1 MITNGVSDVGEIKD
15 WRMSSASNDAYTAEQ
30 QSILDELER
39 QHQFTMNQLRPKK
52 KEANVIGRGIIGGIV
67 AGPAGA
73 VVGALSAIDKNR
85 KNK

>member
-1 MITNGVSDVGEIKD
+1 MGKIKD
-15 WRMSSASNDAYTAEQ
+15 WRNQPISKVPEQ
-30 QSILDELER
+30 QRILDELEF
-39 QHQFTMNQLRPKK
+39 QHNFAMSQLQPKK
-52 KEANVIGRGIIGGIV
+52 KDASVIGRGIIGGIV